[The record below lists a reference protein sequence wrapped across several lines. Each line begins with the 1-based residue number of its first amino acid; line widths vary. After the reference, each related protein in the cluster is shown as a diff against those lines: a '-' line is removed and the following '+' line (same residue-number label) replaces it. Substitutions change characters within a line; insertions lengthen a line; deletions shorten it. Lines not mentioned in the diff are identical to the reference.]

1 MFRALRNI
9 LRLLAIARTL
19 ARHGA
24 LAPLRDVLRGAG
36 LAPAVLLAAELF
48 SRTPRAG
55 EAALRPGERLAA
67 ALTELGPA
75 FLKLGQMLS
84 TRSDLL
90 GEAVASDLARLQD
103 RLAPFPG
110 SDARATIEAELG
122 APIAELFESFD
133 DTPVSA
139 ASIAQVHYATIR
151 PDPAA
156 ETVGE

>member
-1 MFRALRNI
+1 LLPISCGEHPPVSAAGGARRQDGGGRVRNHPLPQPVRRHRRPAFRLARLAAAAPRPMFRALRNI

-75 FLKLGQMLS
+75 FIKLGQML
-84 TRSDLL
+84 
-90 GEAVASDLARLQD
+90 
-103 RLAPFPG
+103 
-110 SDARATIEAELG
+110 
-122 APIAELFESFD
+122 
-133 DTPVSA
+133 
-139 ASIAQVHYATIR
+139 
-151 PDPAA
+151 
-156 ETVGE
+156 